1 MRAVAVTAVLLFH
14 AGAGFF
20 GGGMLGVD
28 VFFALSGYLITGM
41 LLDDRR
47 RSGSVHLGRF
57 YARRARRLLPAL
69 LVLVIGVAAYA
80 NWLAGAE
87 VLSSIRGDALS
98 TLGYVSNWRF
108 IFSDQGYFVH
118 FGPPSPLLHT
128 WSLAVE
134 EQFYLVWPVVALF
147 VMRRGSP
154 WRLAAV
160 AGGGA
165 IASLLTSTVLFEL
178 GASSARLYYAT
189 DTRAQA
195 ILVGAC
201 LGALQP
207 VVAERLGDG
216 WRPTRRVRLA
226 LSTAGVGALGFV
238 VWAVHNLTNDS
249 ALLYRGGFFLVA
261 TATSVL
267 VAVNVFHP
275 GALVARALSWAP
287 LTYVG
292 RISYGLYLYHWPIF
306 LALDSQRSGLSG
318 STLLAARL
326 GATFA
331 LAAVSFHFLEQPIR
345 TGRFPIRLQVGLGLP
360 AGAAATA
367 ALVVATSIP
376 AAAAPPAG
384 VIAAAPATAASSGTA
399 GDPSRPVKVLL
410 VGDSMGLTLGEGLA
424 ADSAAWGVNL
434 TDEAVLGCD
443 LDPASSVKLQGEVT
457 SAAHGCLD
465 WPALWATQID
475 RLHPNVLAIAV
486 GRWEVSDRL
495 VDGHWTRIGQPLWDD
510 RLAGLLDR
518 AITIA
523 NAGGAK
529 VALFTLPYVQQTT
542 EQPDGQPWDINQP
555 ARTDEFNAVL
565 RKVAAAH
572 PDTVAVVDVNRLLD
586 PQGRYTSYIDGV
598 RVRDTDDEH
607 PSVYGGLLLRPAVL
621 PQLARLGS
629 PTDQA
634 RVS

>member
-1 MRAVAVTAVLLFH
+1 MRQSRGGGADLFIRSRDPGPRGDDLWLIAPEAARRKTTGDEGRVRGFDGLRAVAVTAVLLFH

-216 WRPTRRVRLA
+216 WHPTRRVRLA

-331 LAAVSFHFLEQPIR
+331 VAAVSFHFLEQPIR
-345 TGRFPIRLQVGLGLP
+345 TGRFPSASRWAWGYRPARRRPPPSSWRRPSPPRRLRPPVSSP
-360 AGAAATA
+360 R
-367 ALVVATSIP
+367 P
-376 AAAAPPAG
+376 PPPRRAAAPRG
-384 VIAAAPATAASSGTA
+384 I
-399 GDPSRPVKVLL
+399 L
-410 VGDSMGLTLGEGLA
+410 
-424 ADSAAWGVNL
+424 
-434 TDEAVLGCD
+434 
-443 LDPASSVKLQGEVT
+443 
-457 SAAHGCLD
+457 
-465 WPALWATQID
+465 
-475 RLHPNVLAIAV
+475 
-486 GRWEVSDRL
+486 
-495 VDGHWTRIGQPLWDD
+495 
-510 RLAGLLDR
+510 
-518 AITIA
+518 
-523 NAGGAK
+523 
-529 VALFTLPYVQQTT
+529 
-542 EQPDGQPWDINQP
+542 
-555 ARTDEFNAVL
+555 
-565 RKVAAAH
+565 
-572 PDTVAVVDVNRLLD
+572 
-586 PQGRYTSYIDGV
+586 
-598 RVRDTDDEH
+598 
-607 PSVYGGLLLRPAVL
+607 
-621 PQLARLGS
+621 LAR
-629 PTDQA
+629 
-634 RVS
+634 